1 MGRAMCMLRAV
12 WVLRKTWDKCPKLSP
27 LAHLEVLYK
36 SEIKTKVKLSAGWLI
51 VKMCPNMH
59 AKILTKAETPTAFK
73 GLKKFL
79 FNN

>member
-1 MGRAMCMLRAV
+1 MLELQSVA
-12 WVLRKTWDKCPKLSP
+12 
-27 LAHLEVLYK
+27 
-36 SEIKTKVKLSAGWLI
+36 EIKTKLKLSAGWLI